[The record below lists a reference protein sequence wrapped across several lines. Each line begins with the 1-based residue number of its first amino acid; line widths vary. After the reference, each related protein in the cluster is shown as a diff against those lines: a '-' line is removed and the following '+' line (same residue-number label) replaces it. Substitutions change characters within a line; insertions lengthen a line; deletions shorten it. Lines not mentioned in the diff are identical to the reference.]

1 MRSEVYKFRRLIKSQ
16 DLNHHGTLFAGT
28 MSSWFVE
35 ACYIHAVNLTGKP
48 ENLVCLKLHGL
59 HFSNPASSGSTVRL
73 ETTPVYAGRSSI
85 AFYCRAV
92 DEQRG
97 NEVVDGFIT
106 FVSVDK
112 SGRTMPHGIEI
123 EEDNEHSS
131 KYRRIK
137 DSE

>member
-1 MRSEVYKFRRLIKSQ
+1 MKSEVYKFRRLVKSQ

-59 HFSNPASSGSTVRL
+59 KFSSPASSGSTVRL
-73 ETTPVYAGRSSI
+73 ETTPVFAGRSSI
-85 AFYCRAV
+85 ALYCRAV
-92 DEQRG
+92 DEQRD
-97 NEVVDGFIT
+97 EELVDGFIT

-112 SGRTMPHGIEI
+112 KGRTMPHGIEI
-123 EEDNEHSS
+123 DRDNELSC